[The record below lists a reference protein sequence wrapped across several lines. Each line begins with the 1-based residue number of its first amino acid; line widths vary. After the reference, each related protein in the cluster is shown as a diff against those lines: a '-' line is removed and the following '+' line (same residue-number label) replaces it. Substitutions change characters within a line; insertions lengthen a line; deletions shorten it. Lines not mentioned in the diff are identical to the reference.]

1 MCGFAGI
8 IRYSKSD
15 ESVIKKMT
23 DIIKHR
29 GPDSSGTLSHK
40 NVYFGHRR
48 LAIQDLSKNG
58 YQPMESKS
66 SKSIIIFNGEIY
78 NHLILRKRLSN
89 YLFKGSSDTETII
102 AFIEK
107 FGIEE
112 FLTEANGMFALA
124 VFDKEKEILTLAR
137 DRAGEKPLYYGF
149 VNSDNLGDFVFASE
163 LKSIIEH
170 PDLNKEID
178 IDAVNSFFKYTYV
191 GGDLCIYKSISKLLP
206 GHYITFDINTKQIE
220 SYKYFDI
227 NDIKINNSL
236 KGESYQTVKELVHN
250 TIRDAVK
257 RQFNASDIPVG
268 AFLSGGIDSSLI
280 TSILNEVTDQKVNTY
295 SIGFE
300 EAQYN
305 EAPYAKAIAN
315 FLGTNH
321 TEGYLTRKEI
331 LEIIPQLHD
340 VYDEPFSDSSQIPT
354 LLVSKF
360 AKKHTTVV
368 LSGDAGDELFGGYRR
383 YLYANNYWN
392 KLNNI
397 PLNMRSMISSVID
410 NNQKSLRKVFN
421 AIKMTPL
428 GEKLIKGSTF
438 IGAETESDLYE
449 NLISHWNLN
458 QVLKPEFVRIPP
470 KSFFSN
476 DNSLI
481 ENLMSHDF
489 NNYLPNDIL
498 TKVDRASMRYSL
510 ETRVPFLDIEVIKI
524 SQSIPAYL
532 KINNGKTKIILK
544 DILQD
549 YMPSHFF
556 ERPKMGFGIP
566 LGKIINDDIREYS
579 DYIFSNDSLNRSG
592 MLNTDE
598 IQNIYKLH
606 CNGTKENPY
615 LLWDVIMFQQWY
627 ENNF

>member
-1 MCGFAGI
+1 MCGFTGI

-23 DIIKHR
+23 DVIKHR
-29 GPDSSGTLSHK
+29 GPDSSGTLSYK
-40 NVYFGHRR
+40 NVHFGHRR

-66 SKSIIIFNGEIY
+66 SKSFIVFNGEIY

-89 YLFKGSSDTETII
+89 YPFKGNSDTETII
-102 AFIEK
+102 AFIEN

-112 FLTEANGMFALA
+112 FLNEANGMFALA

-137 DRAGEKPLYYGF
+137 DRAGEKPVYYGF
-149 VNSDNLGDFVFASE
+149 VNSNNLGDFVFASE
-163 LKSIIEH
+163 LKSIIQH
-170 PDLNKEID
+170 PDFKKEID
-178 IDAVNSFFKYTYV
+178 IDSVNSFFKYNCI
-191 GGDLCIYKSISKLLP
+191 GNDLCIYKSISKLLP
-206 GHYITFDINTKQIE
+206 GHYITVDINSKQIE
-220 SYKYFDI
+220 NHKYFDF

-250 TIRDAVK
+250 TIRDAVR
-257 RQFNASDIPVG
+257 RQFDASDIPVG
-268 AFLSGGIDSSLI
+268 TFLSGGIDSSLI
-280 TSILNEVTDQKVNTY
+280 TSILNDVTNQKVNSY

-321 TEGYLTRKEI
+321 VEGYLTRKEI

-360 AKKHTTVV
+360 AKQHTTVV
-368 LSGDAGDELFGGYRR
+368 LSGDAGDELFGGYTR
-383 YLYANNYWN
+383 YLYADKYWN
-392 KLNNI
+392 KLNKI
-397 PLNMRSMISSVID
+397 PLNMRFKISSMID
-410 NNQKSLRKVFN
+410 DNQKSLRKVFN
-421 AIKMTPL
+421 AIKMTQA
-428 GEKLIKGSTF
+428 GEKLIKGSRY

-458 QVLKPEFVRIPP
+458 QVLKPEFVRIPQT
-470 KSFFSN
+470 SIFSN
-476 DNSLI
+476 NNSLV

-510 ETRVPFLDIEVIKI
+510 ETRVPFLDIDVIKI
-524 SQSIPAYL
+524 SQSIPTDF
-532 KINNGKTKIILK
+532 KIKNGRTKIILK

-549 YMPSHFF
+549 YIPSQFF
-556 ERPKMGFGIP
+556 DRPKMGFGIP
-566 LGKIINDDIREYS
+566 LGKIISNDIRDYS
-579 DYIFSNDSLNRSG
+579 DYIFSDNSLNSSG
-592 MLNTDE
+592 LLNTNE

-606 CNGTKENPY
+606 CDGTKENPY
-615 LLWDVIMFQQWY
+615 LLWDIIMFQQWY